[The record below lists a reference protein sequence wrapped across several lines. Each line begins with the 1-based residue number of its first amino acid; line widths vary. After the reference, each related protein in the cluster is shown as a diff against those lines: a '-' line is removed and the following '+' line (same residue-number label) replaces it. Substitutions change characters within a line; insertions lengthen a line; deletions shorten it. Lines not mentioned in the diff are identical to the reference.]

1 VLGRIYRNLAP
12 LDPAG
17 ALRHEWVNARGAIAR
32 FDRGS
37 IEIRVL
43 DVQECPAAD
52 LAISTAI
59 VAVVEA
65 LTAGDWSRPEEQ
77 RDIETAALNAI
88 LEETTARAE
97 AATIRDE
104 TYLRLLGCPRAGP
117 ISAGDLWLHL
127 IEATRVRE
135 ADHGE
140 WKGAL
145 EAILEEGCL
154 ASRILRRLGPD
165 PPRNRLHGLYEELS
179 ACLAEGR
186 SLRGLG

>member
-97 AATIRDE
+97 AATSGTRH
-104 TYLRLLGCPRAGP
+104 TSGCSVAH
-117 ISAGDLWLHL
+117 AQ
-127 IEATRVRE
+127 
-135 ADHGE
+135 
-140 WKGAL
+140 
-145 EAILEEGCL
+145 
-154 ASRILRRLGPD
+154 
-165 PPRNRLHGLYEELS
+165 
-179 ACLAEGR
+179 GR
-186 SLRGLG
+186 SRPATCGCT